1 MINKDE
7 IDAKS
12 QELGVN
18 TSDVQRDYVFGWLLS
33 GIYHNDNALKDLL
46 ILKGGNGFRK
56 AYFEH
61 ARYSNDLDFSAQ
73 TEINL
78 ESLGTEINKACKY
91 AADLTGIN
99 FALEQNRVFLK
110 RGADEDNKTYEGRV
124 YFEGF
129 YGEESYN
136 IKVKLDVKEYDRIFL
151 PLQRRNIIHSYSDAA
166 DCRGEIACHKL
177 EELLASKLKALLQ
190 RQHSPDLYDF
200 IFTVFFQKIIG
211 VDRLEIIKTFLK
223 KTIYEPNP
231 TVAKNLLLEIPFQT
245 FRAFWNEY
253 LICPRQSL
261 INFDEAENQFK
272 LIIPQ
277 MFRLLQPASV
287 FAGGGYGGGFGGGG
301 YSLNYFPASYR
312 NTIMEAGRM
321 RRILRMTYDGL
332 ARMIEPY
339 SLAYKVRKDGIG
351 REYLY
356 GSDRTGGRSG
366 QMTIKSYTQDKVQ
379 SLEVTDEAFEP
390 RYPIELSKA
399 GEHFGQ
405 GYFSRPFTTRTPSIS
420 TLRVRNTSPRRRA
433 TSYGITNTIECPVC
447 NKRFKRSSYDT
458 KLNKHKDKWGNQCYG
473 AVGYIV

>member
-7 IDAKS
+7 IDVKS
-12 QELGVN
+12 QELGIK

-33 GIYHNDNALKDLL
+33 GLYHKDNALKDLL
-46 ILKGGNGFRK
+46 ILKGGNAFRK

-61 ARYSNDLDFSAQ
+61 ARYSNDLDFSVQ
-73 TEINL
+73 SEINPDQ
-78 ESLGTEINKACKY
+78 LGVEINKACKY

-99 FALEQNRVFLK
+99 FALDQNRVALK
-110 RGADEDNKTYEGRV
+110 RGADEDNKTYEARV
-124 YFEGF
+124 YFKGF

-151 PLQRRNIIHSYSDAA
+151 PPQRRNIIHSYSDAV
-166 DCRGEIACHKL
+166 DCKGEIVCHKL

-200 IFTVFFQKIIG
+200 IFTVFFQKVMR
-211 VDRLEIIKTFLK
+211 VDRLEIIRTFLK

-231 TVAKNLLLEIPFQT
+231 TVARNLLLEIPFQV
-245 FRAFWNEY
+245 FKAFWNQY
-253 LICPRQSL
+253 LVCPRQSL
-261 INFDEAENQFK
+261 IGFDEAENQFK
-272 LIIPQ
+272 SIIPQ
-277 MFRLLQPASV
+277 MFGLLQPAYATV
-287 FAGGGYGGGFGGGG
+287 GGGLGRVGGGFGPG
-301 YSLNYFPASYR
+301 YSINYFLTNYR

-339 SLAYKVRKDGIG
+339 SLAYKVRKDGLG

-356 GSDRTGGRSG
+356 AWDRTGGRSG
-366 QMTIKSYTQDKVQ
+366 IMSIKSYTPDKVQ
-379 SLEVTDEAFEP
+379 SVEMTDETFEP

-405 GYFSRPFTTRTPSIS
+405 EYFSS
-420 TLRVRNTSPRRRA
+420 TIHV
-433 TSYGITNTIECPVC
+433 
-447 NKRFKRSSYDT
+447 
-458 KLNKHKDKWGNQCYG
+458 
-473 AVGYIV
+473 